1 MSDGSQYLGAAY
13 LQPLLAQPEAPC
25 VADLASQA
33 LVAAYFAQQHQSTL
47 IGTQTYPM
55 RLRLG
60 RSPVFLSSTSYQ
72 RIAEWCSVHLAPHH
86 TRIEVEALFGVP
98 VTGDSARIYLRT
110 VVYDGT
116 STHTA
121 TASEYTP
128 QADDAEGAVA
138 GRSVVRVSNVLTLP
152 STNLPV
158 SDAQVR
164 VEAYATLEA
173 EMVTAAAAMMPLV
186 ISAWRVGP

>member
-1 MSDGSQYLGAAY
+1 MSDGLLYLGAAY

-60 RSPVFLSSTSYQ
+60 RSPVFLSSNSYQ
-72 RIAEWCSVHLAPHH
+72 RVAEWCSVHLAAHH
-86 TRIEVEALFGVP
+86 TRIEVEALFAVADVVP
-98 VTGDSARIYLRT
+98 HRIYLRT
-110 VVYDGT
+110 VIYDGT
-116 STHTA
+116 TTHTA
-121 TASEYTP
+121 TG
-128 QADDAEGAVA
+128 AELVPEPDLGEGGSA
-138 GRSVVRVSNVLTLP
+138 GRAIMRMANVLTLP
-152 STNLPV
+152 ATNLPV

-164 VEAYATLEA
+164 VEAYAVIDGTS
-173 EMVTAAAAMMPLV
+173 VAAPVMPLT